1 MSYLTRLTRR
11 PVRQREQL
19 ADGQV
24 PNSAGG
30 FVWQVDRWTQLRRF
44 LILGSEGGSFYA
56 RELDLTT
63 QNTGTLDACIAKDG
77 LRTVAE
83 IVAVSQD
90 GRAVKND
97 PAVFALARCAS
108 APGVETRR
116 AALDA
121 LPLVCRTAT
130 HLFQFATFVREWRGW
145 GRGLRRAVGG
155 WYADR
160 PVDAIAYQAVKYR
173 QREGVS
179 HRDVL
184 RMAHPAAAVSAGNP
198 TLDVTADQARLFGW
212 IVRGGDTDGLPRIV
226 EGFAR
231 AQRSDSA
238 AETARLVREYELPRE
253 ALLSQHLNDP
263 PVWEALLERM
273 PITAMIRNLAT
284 MTRAGLIAPGTD
296 AASLVAQ
303 RLRDGERL
311 RRGRVHPIALLI
323 AQRTYASGRG
333 LRGRGSWSPVA
344 TIVDA
349 LDDAFHLAFG
359 NVRPTGKRLL
369 LALDVSGSMA
379 YSQIAGV
386 PGLSARDASAA
397 MALVTLASDPDAEV
411 VGFHAGRRSWTA
423 RTSGRFAGRSDGLTP
438 LPLSARQRLDDAVR
452 RVSNLPFG
460 GTDCALP
467 MLYAMDRARSVDT
480 FVIYTDSETW
490 AGDVHPAA
498 ALRRYRRATGIAAR
512 LIVVG
517 MVANRFTIADPRD
530 PGMLDVVGFDTSTPE
545 VIGGFA
551 RGDM

>member
-19 ADGQV
+19 AGGQV
-24 PNSAGG
+24 PNSEGG

-63 QNTGTLDACIAKDG
+63 QNTGTLDACIAEDG

-116 AALDA
+116 ASLDA

-212 IVRGGDTDGLPRIV
+212 IVRGGDTAGLPRIV

-263 PVWEALLERM
+263 LVWEALLERM

-296 AASLVAQ
+296 AASLVAL

-344 TIVDA
+344 AIVDA

-397 MALVTLASDPDAEV
+397 MALVTLASDPGAEV

-423 RTSGRFAGRSDGLTP
+423 RTGGRFAGRSDGLTP

-452 RVSNLPFG
+452 RVSDLPFG

-467 MLYAMDRARSVDT
+467 MLYAMDRGRSVDT

-498 ALRRYRRATGIAAR
+498 ALHRYRRATGIAAR

>member
-11 PVRQREQL
+11 PIRQREQL
-19 ADGQV
+19 ATGQV
-24 PNSAGG
+24 PNSEGG
-30 FVWQVDRWTQLRRF
+30 FVWQVDHWTQLRRF

-56 RELDLTT
+56 RELDLTK
-63 QNTGTLDACIAKDG
+63 QNTGTLDACIAEDG
-77 LRTVAE
+77 QRTVAE
-83 IVAVSQD
+83 IVAVSQA

-108 APGVETRR
+108 APDVATRR
-116 AALDA
+116 VALAAL
-121 LPLVCRTAT
+121 PQVCRTAT

-145 GRGLRRAVGG
+145 GRGLRRAVGA

-160 PVDAIAYQAVKYR
+160 TVDAIAYHAVKYR
-173 QREGVS
+173 RREGVS

-198 TLDVTADQARLFGW
+198 TLGVTPEQARLFEW
-212 IVRGGDTDGLPRIV
+212 IVRGGNADGLPRIV

-231 AQRSDSA
+231 AQRATSA
-238 AETARLVREYELPRE
+238 AETAALVREYELPRE

-263 PVWEALLERM
+263 MVWEALLERM

-284 MTRAGLIAPGTD
+284 MTRAGLIAPGSD

-311 RRGRVHPIALLI
+311 RRARVHPVALLI

-333 LRGRGSWSPVA
+333 LRGRRSWSPVA
-344 TIVDA
+344 GVVDA

-379 YSQIAGV
+379 WSRVAGV
-386 PGLSARDASAA
+386 PGLTARDASAA

-411 VGFHAGRRSWTA
+411 VGFHAGRGGWTA
-423 RTSGRFAGRSDGLTP
+423 REKGRFTGRRDGLTP

-452 RVSNLPFG
+452 RVSDLPFG

-467 MLYAMDRARSVDT
+467 MLYAMEKGRTVDA

-490 AGDVHPAA
+490 AGGIHPAE
-498 ALRRYRRATGIAAR
+498 ALRRYRRATGVAAR
-512 LIVVG
+512 LIVVA
-517 MVANRFTIADPRD
+517 MVANRFTIADPDD
-530 PGMLDVVGFDTSTPE
+530 PGMLDVVGFDASTPE
-545 VIGGFA
+545 VISGFA